1 MKGRLRVSNPK
12 ELSQTAKVL
21 GLTSSD
27 FMIISIFLLVSP
39 IFKINAFLKFLI
51 PLILISLNKYLN
63 RHHPGNIYISRLRK
77 RKVLNW
83 AGAIKEIKK

>member
-21 GLTSSD
+21 GLSSSD

-39 IFKINAFLKFLI
+39 IFKINAFF
-51 PLILISLNKYLN
+51 
-63 RHHPGNIYISRLRK
+63 
-77 RKVLNW
+77 
-83 AGAIKEIKK
+83 EIFNTFDFDFTE

>member
-21 GLTSSD
+21 GLSSSD

-63 RHHPGNIYISRLRK
+63 KNHPGNIFISGFKK
-77 RKVLNW
+77 RKVLYW
-83 AGAIKEIKK
+83 ADAIKGIKK

>member
-39 IFKINAFLKFLI
+39 IFNINAFLKFLI
-51 PLILISLNKYLN
+51 PLVLICLNKYLN
-63 RHHPGNIYISRLRK
+63 RKHPGNVYISNLK
-77 RKVLNW
+77 KLKVLNW

>member
-1 MKGRLRVSNPK
+1 MKGRLRASNPK

-21 GLTSSD
+21 GLASSD

-63 RHHPGNIYISRLRK
+63 KNHPGNILILGLKK
-77 RKVLNW
+77 RKVLYW
-83 AGAIKEIKK
+83 ADAIKEIKK

>member
-39 IFKINAFLKFLI
+39 IFKINAFLKFLT
-51 PLILISLNKYLN
+51 PLLLISLNKYLN
-63 RHHPGNIYISRLRK
+63 RNHPGNIYISSLRK
-77 RKVLNW
+77 QKVLKW
-83 AGAIKEIKK
+83 AGAVKEINK